1 MLIQSEIPDNII
13 NYRILIITNRRRV
26 SYGMV

>member
-1 MLIQSEIPDNII
+1 MLIQSEIPDNMAT
-13 NYRILIITNRRRV
+13 YRTLIITNRRRV